1 MFGDFESK
9 VPDFEIKHETNFV
22 KLTICFHVT
31 ICLEG
36 RRKEGKGWRNIK
48 RNICLLPSMNEV
60 RKPQGK
66 ERLQIPVVLQNVKH
80 LLNNYLELLSSFSL

>member
-36 RRKEGKGWRNIK
+36 KRKEGKRWRNIK
-48 RNICLLPSMNEV
+48 RKIGLLSSMNEV

-66 ERLQIPVVLQNVKH
+66 ERLQIRVVFQNAKY
-80 LLNNYLELLSSFSL
+80 LLNDYSEQLQPLD